1 MQISTWQ
8 RWLGN
13 FGFGWGF
20 LETREGACSVLGRS
34 CVSAAR
40 VVNLGAVSPAD
51 IRVSPEPLVLSK
63 AHKQNKKKAPS
74 KQKPTVEVL
83 NICIWRE
90 NKTCLWLCLNAYA
103 SSEVV
108 SLSSAPSPFFSVI
121 LALSFLL
128 FHPSKVSSSLDHVL
142 FLTTISLMREPSH
155 SGQLEPFLG
164 RMLLQ
169 CQEGCFL
176 LLPPKQFH
184 FNSLYL
190 L

>member
-103 SSEVV
+103 SSEACVSELCSV
-108 SLSSAPSPFFSVI
+108 PLLFCHTCLVIPFVSPFQGFFFPGPCSLSHHHFT
-121 LALSFLL
+121 
-128 FHPSKVSSSLDHVL
+128 DEG
-142 FLTTISLMREPSH
+142 TIT
-155 SGQLEPFLG
+155 
-164 RMLLQ
+164 
-169 CQEGCFL
+169 
-176 LLPPKQFH
+176 
-184 FNSLYL
+184 
-190 L
+190 

>member
-1 MQISTWQ
+1 M
-8 RWLGN
+8 
-13 FGFGWGF
+13 
-20 LETREGACSVLGRS
+20 LGRS
-34 CVSAAR
+34 CVSAPR
-40 VVNLGAVSPAD
+40 VVNLGSVSPAD

-63 AHKQNKKKAPS
+63 AHKHNKRKAPS

-83 NICIWRE
+83 NVCIWRE
-90 NKTCLWLCLNAYA
+90 NKTCPWLCLNAYA
-103 SSEVV
+103 SSEACV
-108 SLSSAPSPFFSVI
+108 SELCSI

-142 FLTTISLMREPSH
+142 FLATISLMREPSH
-155 SGQLEPFLG
+155 SGQIEPFLG

-176 LLPPKQFH
+176 LLPPKQLH
-184 FNSLYL
+184 FNSLHL